1 MDKNLEQVKEFHLTF
16 GHPVRGEVTIPDEKE
31 SALMI
36 RLLREE
42 LDELEKGIAEGN
54 VVEMADGLGDLQ
66 ILLNGA
72 FLRCGLSGIKEKIMD
87 AIQYSNMSK
96 ACSTV
101 HEAQKAIDDS
111 VIVDK
116 EGEPVTN
123 SLYYKEVNGK
133 FVLYRTS
140 DGKIMKG
147 PNYVKPVLEHLVC

>member
-1 MDKNLEQVKEFHLTF
+1 MEKNLEQVKEFHLTF
-16 GHPVRGEVTIPDEKE
+16 GHPVRGSVTIPEEKE

-42 LDELEKGIAEGN
+42 LDELEVAIAEGN
-54 VVEMADGLGDLQ
+54 VVEMADGLGDIQ

-72 FLRCGLSGIKEKIMD
+72 FLRCGLSGLKEKIMD
-87 AIQYSNMSK
+87 AIHHSNMSK
-96 ACSTV
+96 ACTTV
-101 HEAQKAIDDS
+101 HEAQKAIDDT
-111 VIVDK
+111 IIQNND
-116 EGEPVTN
+116 GEPVTN

-140 DGKIMKG
+140 DDKIMKG